1 MKEVIQSQSPAA
13 AGSQVVA
20 TRCGQGAQLKEL
32 KNLGPAYNALK
43 SGVYSN
49 SLMPWEDKAEVDQ
62 VYESLCQEFGVKNA
76 SEEILVRQLVQV
88 TLQTKR
94 LERSQAMKV
103 SKYLSNIHGR
113 KEFLTR
119 AGLWHIQLVD
129 LPDWYFAMNEADYQ
143 YTARIAKCLEQAKH
157 LLENHSADLMMQ
169 VKSRY
174 PELYAFVMGPV
185 GPRHQLHTFG
195 EWIASI
201 YKQQSPLSNI
211 SELIKEMESDYAM
224 ELLWHENGERF
235 LDVIESIN
243 AQVELDVQS
252 NPNHM
257 KQAVMLFRKTE
268 SLIDQ
273 LSDIRRKAQ
282 TVEVLGASEV
292 EGAQTALLS
301 PAGDGDEHGRDDGR
315 EDDLEN
321 DLESG
326 HEDEPEGAHLS
337 GAQRESQR
345 NSPRDSAT

>member
-1 MKEVIQSQSPAA
+1 MRD
-13 AGSQVVA
+13 G
-20 TRCGQGAQLKEL
+20 TGAQLKEL
-32 KNLGPAYNALK
+32 KKLGPAHNALK

-62 VYESLCQEFGVKNA
+62 VYESLCQEYGVKNA

-103 SKYLSNIHGR
+103 SKYLSNRHGR
-113 KEFLTR
+113 KEFQTR
-119 AGLWHIQLVD
+119 AGLLHISVD
-129 LPDWYFAMNEADYQ
+129 NLPDWYFAMDEADYQ
-143 YTARIAKCLEQAKH
+143 YTAKIARCLEQAKH

-185 GPRHQLHTFG
+185 GPRHQMHTFG
-195 EWIASI
+195 EWLTSM
-201 YKQQSPLSNI
+201 YKHQSPIMNI
-211 SELIKEMESDYAM
+211 RELIKEMESDYAM
-224 ELLWHENGERF
+224 ELLWHENEERF

-257 KQAVMLFRKTE
+257 RQAVMLCRKTE
-268 SLIDQ
+268 SLMDQ

-282 TVEVLGASEV
+282 TLEMVSAREV
-292 EGAQTALLS
+292 EGARATLLYS
-301 PAGDGDEHGRDDGR
+301 AGQGDEPRSGDGLEVELEVGSEHGPQGEGQRVQPHNLAGD
-315 EDDLEN
+315 
-321 DLESG
+321 ST
-326 HEDEPEGAHLS
+326 A
-337 GAQRESQR
+337 
-345 NSPRDSAT
+345 